1 MEIKIQNLFEQ
12 LFNSNIFDKNHL
24 WQNFLTNEFSQDELT
39 IIEKVKNENLIN
51 FTGISENSLYEAF
64 KGYFHRYGFFDL
76 SFDNFEDGWRY
87 ATVEFYYNEQLDLGY
102 IFLVDCHEI
111 HPFNG
116 FSTGEKIFELH
127 M

>member
-12 LFNSNIFDKNHL
+12 LFNSTIFDNNDL
-24 WQNFLTNEFSQDELT
+24 WENFLLNEFSQDELI
-39 IIEKVKNENLIN
+39 IIEKIKNEKPIN

-102 IFLVDCHEI
+102 IYFVDCYEI
-111 HPFNG
+111 HPFSG
-116 FSTGEKIFELH
+116 FSNGEKIFELH